1 MGSSKPATLT
11 PTRDGT
17 EKAIFPAT
25 VTLQLRWRRVQS
37 GTAPAKNQ
45 SGIEEED
52 ELQMESDFM
61 NVGNSYSQHKKE
73 MSEEK
78 ETKHL
83 RNIGR
88 KYFKDE
94 KEPNLLTWAEK
105 EQIRYLHGQDQEE
118 WSIERLAASFPA
130 SEHIIKKIINAN
142 WRPESSARIA
152 KHDDNVKN
160 NWKLLTAGRLEVSP
174 ELKVHIGKFAS
185 RHNFVLSQPDTP
197 GLLLTHTSQE
207 AEKVSEFGSIIQS
220 YKNLKTER
228 SSNLIGANSVSP
240 ILVGEQMEM
249 SQFKE
254 SDTRKK
260 ICPPVTLAKYREE
273 NPSCI
278 PQQLEDKDAMG
289 KLSSDDELH
298 IETKPLTKFK
308 TKNVQKY
315 EQKSSKVQEI
325 KSMEYPEKIKIPKAS
340 NYKTGTFREVNLHL
354 CGARK
359 KNHLGKTPPGSHDQ
373 DSNLDFPVLGSL
385 AQHETSALANY
396 ASKAVK
402 SASNYSNDNTL
413 GPTVL
418 LICVSQCSTD
428 ETIILKQLPVKHR
441 TNATWLVAFVC
452 MVTKTSRKLHRSSPR
467 LFRQIYTWSRDCQCS
482 YQRHE
487 PTRHRISR
495 LFEYNLAL
503 NHKGFSLQYDRFDS
517 ETQYLYVKVFL
528 LESFLPKFEQRCNIL
543 ELQKVMEHFHGITV
557 PVYDSVR
564 VTKHDFELLYDAV
577 KEHHLSEGV
586 PFTAD
591 IAHPDLVPTL
601 RPYQTHAVKWMLMKE
616 RGLDTEKQDKLHCLF
631 TETIVEVVDK
641 NTIDPIEQTI
651 EEVISKYTI
660 DPIEQT
666 IEEVIVKYSGKVTK
680 RKNIGPKKINVHK
693 AALMQWYNELLL
705 ETKYRKTQ
713 GTNLTVQCLCGDEK
727 IAVRRKWQHRS
738 CVNYYVGGD
747 ETYLCPSCWQDE
759 DPVVSGATLIVSPDS
774 ICDQWVSEIRKHI
787 VDKDFKVMVYGGV
800 HKEGF
805 VQPGELAQY
814 DVVITTYETLSKE
827 LHFAEVSTESS
838 NRLRFEKRFVA
849 APSPLPC
856 VGWWRMCLDEAQM
869 VESVGSKAAEMARKV
884 PAVHRWA
891 ITGTPMQKSINDLF
905 GLLQFL
911 GLDPYNEQRWW
922 QTLLYEPYCHRNYA
936 PLHEVM
942 NQIMWR
948 TRKRDVFAE
957 IGVPQQL
964 EETVWL
970 HFSPV
975 EEYFYRIQEA
985 KCKNDF
991 RIHLRA
997 FQNLDIPLDSLCRNS
1012 LPKILAP
1019 LLTLRQACLHP
1030 GVIKGNTISL
1040 NRGSISMEELLESM
1054 IKKTK
1059 TDCEEALRVN
1069 ISAIN
1074 GIAGIH
1080 VIREEWAGAAELYRD
1095 VLRVSESYKE
1105 SLKTDK
1111 LQLIHA
1117 LHNLT
1122 EILDVHKSKIPP
1134 TLRDDKLRE
1143 EAKSLEEKYM
1153 AKHEAQFASSQ
1164 QTVANLATS
1173 VKEVESSYHYD
1184 RDHWWVNSLSQIV
1197 AMGFVKELLSLISQ
1211 ELIHEPIWAE
1221 RLSSYKSLEFRLHSW
1236 SQSVLAERNKV
1247 VNELGRLQNEP
1258 ARELVNEAVDCHLRQ
1273 KNYNRNKSKL
1283 CQLCRHESLLKR
1295 YESHLFAVSKKETN
1309 HSLVGNVLVLGQL
1322 NQGTWKPNRMEVVLK
1337 KVFTYARQKRLDKQ
1351 CLEDG
1356 QTHFKWLELL
1366 KKEFKSLRALWSQ
1379 LSDKVSAIDEL
1390 DMSKI
1395 RLRVRCHDEPSVGTL
1410 NKKNLQK
1417 HKTSAPLNNFH
1428 SQEQETT
1435 IYILEPFQWSVLQ
1448 CGHCYCLECVHTLI
1462 KESRFSSL
1470 KCPICRDK
1478 TPHGSVSYV
1487 NFKSKLPTEEVQGTS
1502 SEDQAEVK
1510 GKGSQSTKMEAIV
1523 KCLLM
1528 LRKKDPA
1535 VKVLVFSTWESVL
1548 NVLAEALIDNN
1559 IAFLR
1564 MSSSHRTQNTLRQ
1577 FKLSSGDQHVTVLL
1591 LPVRSGAKGLNLVEA
1606 THVILAEPILNPS
1619 DELQALGRVHRI
1631 GQTRETVVHRF
1642 FIHDTIEERIHHAM
1656 QAGVDQWNEHR
1667 VTLKQFW
1674 DLFPS
1679 EEDPGIAEEVDPVR
1693 ENVNLWNGRVSFP
1706 NDENSRSSLGNLSWI
1721 QSVNSDLFDFGDDD
1735 TSNDSVRS
1743 IVKASIS
1750 KLDPTHPPIII
1761 NLTEDDEGDDDEYDV
1776 EVIATLLEKKD
1787 GAKNPHDFAP
1797 LTSIL
1802 CDHVTL
1808 PSKWFLLSPSRSFAL
1823 AHLNGPGSKM

>member
-1 MGSSKPATLT
+1 M
-11 PTRDGT
+11 
-17 EKAIFPAT
+17 F
-25 VTLQLRWRRVQS
+25 
-37 GTAPAKNQ
+37 
-45 SGIEEED
+45 
-52 ELQMESDFM
+52 
-61 NVGNSYSQHKKE
+61 Y
-73 MSEEK
+73 
-78 ETKHL
+78 
-83 RNIGR
+83 
-88 KYFKDE
+88 
-94 KEPNLLTWAEK
+94 
-105 EQIRYLHGQDQEE
+105 
-118 WSIERLAASFPA
+118 
-130 SEHIIKKIINAN
+130 
-142 WRPESSARIA
+142 
-152 KHDDNVKN
+152 
-160 NWKLLTAGRLEVSP
+160 
-174 ELKVHIGKFAS
+174 
-185 RHNFVLSQPDTP
+185 
-197 GLLLTHTSQE
+197 
-207 AEKVSEFGSIIQS
+207 
-220 YKNLKTER
+220 
-228 SSNLIGANSVSP
+228 
-240 ILVGEQMEM
+240 
-249 SQFKE
+249 QF
-254 SDTRKK
+254 
-260 ICPPVTLAKYREE
+260 L
-273 NPSCI
+273 
-278 PQQLEDKDAMG
+278 
-289 KLSSDDELH
+289 
-298 IETKPLTKFK
+298 
-308 TKNVQKY
+308 
-315 EQKSSKVQEI
+315 
-325 KSMEYPEKIKIPKAS
+325 
-340 NYKTGTFREVNLHL
+340 
-354 CGARK
+354 
-359 KNHLGKTPPGSHDQ
+359 
-373 DSNLDFPVLGSL
+373 
-385 AQHETSALANY
+385 
-396 ASKAVK
+396 
-402 SASNYSNDNTL
+402 
-413 GPTVL
+413 
-418 LICVSQCSTD
+418 
-428 ETIILKQLPVKHR
+428 
-441 TNATWLVAFVC
+441 
-452 MVTKTSRKLHRSSPR
+452 
-467 LFRQIYTWSRDCQCS
+467 
-482 YQRHE
+482 
-487 PTRHRISR
+487 
-495 LFEYNLAL
+495 
-503 NHKGFSLQYDRFDS
+503 KGFSLQYDRFDS

-591 IAHPDLVPTL
+591 VAHPDLVPTL
-601 RPYQTHAVKWMLMKE
+601 RPYQIHAVKWMLMKE
-616 RGLDTEKQDKLHCLF
+616 RGLDTEKQ
-631 TETIVEVVDK
+631 
-641 NTIDPIEQTI
+641 
-651 EEVISKYTI
+651 
-660 DPIEQT
+660 
-666 IEEVIVKYSGKVTK
+666 
-680 RKNIGPKKINVHK
+680 
-693 AALMQWYNELLL
+693 

-727 IAVRRKWQHRS
+727 SGEKKVCCVKCSRWQHRC

-800 HKEGF
+800 QKEGF

-827 LHFAEVSTESS
+827 LHFAEVSTDSS

-884 PAVHRWA
+884 TAVHRWA

-957 IGVPQQL
+957 IGVPPQL

-970 HFSPV
+970 NFSPV

-1197 AMGFVKELLSLISQ
+1197 AMGFMKELLSLISQ

-1221 RLSSYKSLEFRLHSW
+1221 RLSSYKSLEFRLDSW

-1528 LRKKDPA
+1528 LRKKNPA

-1679 EEDPGIAEEVDPVR
+1679 GEDPEIAEEVDPGR
-1693 ENVNLWNGRVSFP
+1693 ENVNLWNGRVSFQ

-1735 TSNDSVRS
+1735 SSNDST
-1743 IVKASIS
+1743 VKTSIS
-1750 KLDPTHPPIII
+1750 KIDPSETHPPIIV
-1761 NLTEDDEGDDDEYDV
+1761 NLTEDDIEDDDEYDTV
-1776 EVIATLLEKKD
+1776 EVIVTLLGKHLKVRFAKEGEVWVQILAGYAETVFIPSGFLLFLHTNTGIGKVELEEVNLHLRGGRVENHLGKK
-1787 GAKNPHDFAP
+1787 PPPVHP
-1797 LTSIL
+1797 TEIRTSIF
-1802 CDHVTL
+1802 
-1808 PSKWFLLSPSRSFAL
+1808 PSSAVELNTPPRRACSEIFLLKRWVTAVGLDARFGHAAFQLPRYWHILHTQNKPISRF
-1823 AHLNGPGSKM
+1823 NQP